1 MSRYRE
7 GPDPLVIVR
16 AEGSRL
22 FDADGRGYLDGN
34 ASWWSSTL
42 GHAHP
47 RLLAALRRQSE
58 SLGAHGARGDHA
70 RARRRA
76 RRGALPASRPP
87 GLEHVFFSDD
97 GSTAVE
103 VALKLS
109 LQYWAQNGR
118 PGRRRFVA
126 LEDAFHGET
135 LGATAIGG
143 VEAFRRPFEGALLEC
158 SFVAPPREPGS
169 TPRAVEALARIARRA
184 RGRDRRAWWSSRCCK
199 APPACAPTIRP
210 SCAPRASCATA
221 TTCS

>member
-1 MSRYRE
+1 MTTESARSRIVALDKRRVWHPYTEMSRYRE
-7 GPDPLVIVR
+7 GPDPLVIVG
-16 AEGSRL
+16 AAGSRL

-47 RLLAALRRQSE
+47 RLLAALRRQADA
-58 SLGAHGARGDHA
+58 LGHTALAGIAHAPA
-70 RARRRA
+70 AELA
-76 RRGALPASRPP
+76 EALCRVAPA
-87 GLEHVFFSDD
+87 GLEHVFYSDD

-103 VALKLS
+103 VALKLA

-143 VEAFRRPFEGALLEC
+143 VEAFRRPFAGALLDAERLNAGA
-158 SFVAPPREPGS
+158 SS
-169 TPRAVEALARIARRA
+169 T
-184 RGRDRRAWWSSRCCK
+184 SR
-199 APPACAPTIRP
+199 
-210 SCAPRASCATA
+210 
-221 TTCS
+221 